1 MQVQKY
7 LFQSPYSS
15 PVQFGRPDPTTKED
29 GAQQQLLKSTNETA
43 FKAQV
48 FESSQKKEVTPTVS
62 SNNLLDLY
70 A

>member
-1 MQVQKY
+1 MQVERY
-7 LFQSPYSS
+7 IFQSPYSS
-15 PVQFGRPDPTTKED
+15 PVQFGRPDPTTKDNSAE
-29 GAQQQLLKSTNETA
+29 QKLLKSTNETA

-62 SNNLLDLY
+62 SSNLLDVY

>member
-1 MQVQKY
+1 MQVQRY

-15 PVQFGRPDPTTKED
+15 PVQFGRPDPTTKD
-29 GAQQQLLKSTNETA
+29 NTQDQQLLKQTNETA

-62 SNNLLDLY
+62 NNRLDVY